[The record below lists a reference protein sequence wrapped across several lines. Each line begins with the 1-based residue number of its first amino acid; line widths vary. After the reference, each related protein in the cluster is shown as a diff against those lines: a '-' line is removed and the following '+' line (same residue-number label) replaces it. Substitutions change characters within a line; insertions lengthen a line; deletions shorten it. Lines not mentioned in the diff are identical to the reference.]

1 MEHREGRV
9 ERGEWREVGGH
20 HASLT
25 THHSSLIAQA
35 AIYAPI
41 QRRLDK
47 VERRLKELA
56 RVSEIGGKRTETHPS
71 HSSLLTPH
79 SSPPGTGFPFLSKML
94 THVYGSSGKRARPA
108 ITLLAASFH
117 PHDEYK
123 SEVMAT
129 AVELLHIATLI
140 HDDTVDDSDTR
151 RGRATISSLYG
162 KDIAVLVGDYVFASS
177 ATFVCDTGHVGVIR
191 RFSETIMELSSG
203 ELHERVS
210 ALRANRPG
218 QTLEGYHQRI
228 YNKTASLFSTSG
240 ETGAILSG
248 APDEQ
253 VAALK
258 NYSRELGM
266 AFQIVDDILDFQGD
280 EDEIGKPVGSDLA
293 NGIMTLPA
301 FIARETAPAGNPVD
315 TYLEDDTGDDSL
327 LTQAV
332 EFIRQPSIINAAYDE
347 AARRCEIARDALSAL
362 PKTPSRHSLEQLL
375 DYILTRRS

>member
-1 MEHREGRV
+1 MV
-9 ERGEWREVGGH
+9 
-20 HASLT
+20 
-25 THHSSLIAQA
+25 HSPRATADRDQVA

-41 QRRLDK
+41 QERLTK
-47 VERRLKELA
+47 VEQRLKELA
-56 RVSEIGGKRTETHPS
+56 GVN
-71 HSSLLTPH
+71 
-79 SSPPGTGFPFLSKML
+79 FQFLSEML
-94 THVYGSSGKRARPA
+94 THVYGSTGKRARPA

-117 PHDEYK
+117 PHEEYK

-140 HDDTVDDSDTR
+140 HDDTVDESDTR

-191 RFSETIMELSSG
+191 RFSQTIMELSSG

-210 ALRANRPG
+210 AHDPG
-218 QTLEGYHQRI
+218 QTLDGYHERI

-240 ETGAILSG
+240 ETGAVLSG

-258 NYSRELGM
+258 KYSRELGM

-280 EDEIGKPVGSDLA
+280 EEEIGKPVGSDLA

-301 FIARETAPAGNPVD
+301 FIARETSPSENPIDAYLNAGSVD
-315 TYLEDDTGDDSL
+315 EDL
-327 LTQAV
+327 LAEAV
-332 EFIRQPSIINAAYDE
+332 EMVRQPEIIDAAYDE
-347 AARRCEIARDALSAL
+347 AARRCDIAREALQVL
-362 PKTPSRHSLEQLL
+362 PHTPSRDSLESLL
-375 DYILTRRS
+375 DYMLTRRT

>member
-1 MEHREGRV
+1 MARSPQPTDRD
-9 ERGEWREVGGH
+9 RI
-20 HASLT
+20 S
-25 THHSSLIAQA
+25 
-35 AIYAPI
+35 AIYFPI
-41 QRRLDK
+41 QDRLDQ
-47 VERRLKELA
+47 VDARLQELA
-56 RVSEIGGKRTETHPS
+56 GD
-71 HSSLLTPH
+71 
-79 SSPPGTGFPFLSKML
+79 GFPFLSKLL

-117 PHDEYK
+117 DHDEYK

-140 HDDTVDDSDTR
+140 HDDTVDGSDTR
-151 RGRATISSLYG
+151 RGRATISSMFG

-191 RFSETIMELSSG
+191 RFSQTIMELSSG

-210 ALRANRPG
+210 AHDPA
-218 QTLEGYHQRI
+218 QTLDGYYQRI
-228 YNKTASLFSTSG
+228 YNKTASLFSTAG

-248 APDEQ
+248 APAEQ

-258 NYSRELGM
+258 EYSRELGM

-301 FIARETAPAGNPVD
+301 FIARERYPDENPALAYIEGPA
-315 TYLEDDTGDDSL
+315 EDEATL
-327 LTQAV
+327 AQAV
-332 EFIRQPSIINAAYDE
+332 EMIRRPEIIGGAYDE
-347 AARRCEIARDALSAL
+347 AARRCDVARAALRAL
-362 PKTPSRHSLEQLL
+362 PQTPSRDSLEQLL
-375 DYILTRRS
+375 DYVLIRRR

>member
-1 MEHREGRV
+1 MV
-9 ERGEWREVGGH
+9 
-20 HASLT
+20 
-25 THHSSLIAQA
+25 HSPRATADRDMVA

-41 QRRLDK
+41 QERLDK
-47 VERRLKELA
+47 VEQRLGELA
-56 RVSEIGGKRTETHPS
+56 GVN
-71 HSSLLTPH
+71 
-79 SSPPGTGFPFLSKML
+79 FPFLSQML
-94 THVYGSSGKRARPA
+94 THVYGSTGKRARPA
-108 ITLLAASFH
+108 ITLLAASFY

-140 HDDTVDDSDTR
+140 HDDTVDESDTR
-151 RGRATISSLYG
+151 RGRATISSMYG

-203 ELHERVS
+203 ELYERVS
-210 ALRANRPG
+210 AYDPE
-218 QTLEGYHQRI
+218 QTLDGYHERI

-248 APDEQ
+248 APEEQ
-253 VAALK
+253 VAALRE
-258 NYSRELGM
+258 YSRELGM

-301 FIARETAPAGNPVD
+301 FIAREASPGENPID
-315 TYLEDDTGDDSL
+315 AYLDDSSGDDAL
-327 LTQAV
+327 LAKAV
-332 EFIRQPSIINAAYDE
+332 EMVRQPEIINAAYDE
-347 AARRCEIARDALSAL
+347 AARRCDIAREALQVL
-362 PKTPSRHSLEQLL
+362 PHTPSRDSLEHLL
-375 DYILTRRS
+375 DYMLTRRS

>member
-1 MEHREGRV
+1 M
-9 ERGEWREVGGH
+9 
-20 HASLT
+20 A
-25 THHSSLIAQA
+25 HSPRAAADRDQVS
-35 AIYAPI
+35 AIYAPV
-41 QRRLDK
+41 QQRLDR
-47 VERRLKELA
+47 VEHRLKELA
-56 RVSEIGGKRTETHPS
+56 GVK
-71 HSSLLTPH
+71 
-79 SSPPGTGFPFLSKML
+79 FPFLSKML
-94 THVYGSSGKRARPA
+94 SYVYGSSGKRARPA

-210 ALRANRPG
+210 AHDPG
-218 QTLEGYHQRI
+218 QTLDGYHQRI

-248 APDEQ
+248 APEEQ

-258 NYSRELGM
+258 RYSRELGM

-301 FIARETAPAGNPVD
+301 FIARETGPAGNPVD
-315 TYLEDDTGDDSL
+315 TYLQDDTGDATL

-332 EFIRQPSIINAAYDE
+332 EFIRQPKIINAAYDE
-347 AARRCEIARDALSAL
+347 AARRCEIARNALTAL
-362 PKTPSRHSLEQLL
+362 PQTPSRYSLEQLL

>member
-1 MEHREGRV
+1 M
-9 ERGEWREVGGH
+9 
-20 HASLT
+20 A
-25 THHSSLIAQA
+25 HSPRSITDRDQVS

-41 QRRLDK
+41 QDRLYK

-56 RVSEIGGKRTETHPS
+56 GVK
-71 HSSLLTPH
+71 
-79 SSPPGTGFPFLSKML
+79 FPFLSKML

-108 ITLLAASFH
+108 ITLLAASFY

-140 HDDTVDDSDTR
+140 HDDTVDESDTR
-151 RGRATISSLYG
+151 RGRATISSMYG

-210 ALRANRPG
+210 AHDPG
-218 QTLEGYHQRI
+218 QTLDDYHQRI

-258 NYSRELGM
+258 EYSRELGM

-301 FIARETAPAGNPVD
+301 FIAKKGSPDGNPID
-315 TYLEDDTGDDSL
+315 TYLRDESGNDSL
-327 LTQAV
+327 LAEAV
-332 EFIRQPSIINAAYDE
+332 EMVQQPRIIDAAYDE
-347 AARRCEIARDALSAL
+347 AARRCDIAREALRTL
-362 PKTPSRHSLEQLL
+362 PKTPSRDSLEQLL
-375 DYILTRRS
+375 DYMLTRKS

>member
-1 MEHREGRV
+1 M
-9 ERGEWREVGGH
+9 
-20 HASLT
+20 
-25 THHSSLIAQA
+25 HSPRATADRDQVS
-35 AIYAPI
+35 AIYGPI
-41 QRRLDK
+41 QDRLNK
-47 VERRLKELA
+47 VEKRLNDLA
-56 RVSEIGGKRTETHPS
+56 GVK
-71 HSSLLTPH
+71 
-79 SSPPGTGFPFLSKML
+79 FPFLSKML
-94 THVYGSSGKRARPA
+94 THVYGSTGKRARPA

-140 HDDTVDDSDTR
+140 HDDTVDESDTR
-151 RGRATISSLYG
+151 RGMATISSMYG

-177 ATFVCDTGHVGVIR
+177 ATFVCDTEHVGVIR

-210 ALRANRPG
+210 AYDPG

-248 APDEQ
+248 ASDEQ

-258 NYSRELGM
+258 VYSRELGM

-301 FIARETAPAGNPVD
+301 FIAKKSSPEGNPIEA
-315 TYLEDDTGDDSL
+315 YLNDINGDDAL
-327 LTQAV
+327 LAEAV
-332 EFIRQPSIINAAYDE
+332 EMVRQPEIVNAAYDE
-347 AARRCEIARDALSAL
+347 AARRCDVAREALGVL
-362 PKTPSRHSLEQLL
+362 PDTPSRDSLEHLL
-375 DYILTRRS
+375 DYMLTRRS

>member
-1 MEHREGRV
+1 MV
-9 ERGEWREVGGH
+9 
-20 HASLT
+20 
-25 THHSSLIAQA
+25 HSPRATADRDQVA

-41 QRRLDK
+41 QERLDK
-47 VERRLKELA
+47 VDHRLREL
-56 RVSEIGGKRTETHPS
+56 
-71 HSSLLTPH
+71 
-79 SSPPGTGFPFLSKML
+79 TGVNFKFLSKML
-94 THVYGSSGKRARPA
+94 THVYGSTGKRARPA

-140 HDDTVDDSDTR
+140 HDDTVDESDTR
-151 RGRATISSLYG
+151 RGRATISSMYG

-203 ELHERVS
+203 ELYERVS
-210 ALRANRPG
+210 AYDPG
-218 QTLEGYHQRI
+218 QTLDGYHERI

-258 NYSRELGM
+258 EYSRELGM

-280 EDEIGKPVGSDLA
+280 ENEIGKPVGSDLA

-301 FIARETAPAGNPVD
+301 FIAREASPEENPID
-315 TYLEDDTGDDSL
+315 AYLNDSSGDDTL
-327 LTQAV
+327 LAEAV
-332 EFIRQPSIINAAYDE
+332 EMIRQPEIIDATYDE
-347 AARRCEIARDALSAL
+347 AARRCEIARQALSVL
-362 PKTPSRHSLEQLL
+362 PHTPSRDSLESLL
-375 DYILTRRS
+375 DYMLTRRS

>member
-1 MEHREGRV
+1 MARSPRATADRDQV
-9 ERGEWREVGGH
+9 
-20 HASLT
+20 S
-25 THHSSLIAQA
+25 

-41 QRRLDK
+41 QDRLEK

-56 RVSEIGGKRTETHPS
+56 SVKFS
-71 HSSLLTPH
+71 
-79 SSPPGTGFPFLSKML
+79 FLSEML
-94 THVYGSSGKRARPA
+94 THVYGSTGKRARPA

-117 PHDEYK
+117 SHDEYK

-210 ALRANRPG
+210 AHDPG
-218 QTLEGYHQRI
+218 QTLDGYHQRI

-248 APDEQ
+248 APDDQ
-253 VAALK
+253 VNALRE
-258 NYSRELGM
+258 YSRELGM

-301 FIARETAPAGNPVD
+301 FIAREASPAGNPIDVFLND
-315 TYLEDDTGDDSL
+315 ETGDNAL
-327 LTQAV
+327 LAEAV
-332 EFIRQPSIINAAYDE
+332 EMIRQPKIINAAYNE
-347 AARRCEIARDALSAL
+347 AARRCSVARDALHTL
-362 PKTPSRHSLEQLL
+362 PHTPSRESLEQLL
-375 DYILTRRS
+375 DYMLTRRS

>member
-1 MEHREGRV
+1 MADSPRATADRDQV
-9 ERGEWREVGGH
+9 
-20 HASLT
+20 S
-25 THHSSLIAQA
+25 
-35 AIYAPI
+35 AIYAPV
-41 QRRLDK
+41 QGRLDR
-47 VERRLKELA
+47 VEQRLKELA
-56 RVSEIGGKRTETHPS
+56 GVN
-71 HSSLLTPH
+71 
-79 SSPPGTGFPFLSKML
+79 FPFLAKML

-140 HDDTVDDSDTR
+140 HDDTVDESDTR

-210 ALRANRPG
+210 AHDPG
-218 QTLEGYHQRI
+218 QTLDGYHQRI

-240 ETGAILSG
+240 ETGAVLSG
-248 APDEQ
+248 APKEQ

-258 NYSRELGM
+258 EYSRELGM

-301 FIARETAPAGNPVD
+301 FIARAGSPSGNPIEAYFRD
-315 TYLEDDTGDDSL
+315 DGEDDAL
-327 LTQAV
+327 LAEAV
-332 EFIRQPSIINAAYDE
+332 EFIRQPKIIDAAYDE
-347 AARRCEIARDALSAL
+347 AARRCEVARDALGVL
-362 PKTPSRHSLEQLL
+362 PQTPSRDSLEHLL
-375 DYILTRRS
+375 DYMLTRRS

>member
-1 MEHREGRV
+1 MV
-9 ERGEWREVGGH
+9 
-20 HASLT
+20 
-25 THHSSLIAQA
+25 HSPRATADRDHVA

-41 QRRLDK
+41 QERLEK
-47 VERRLKELA
+47 VEHRLKELA
-56 RVSEIGGKRTETHPS
+56 GVN
-71 HSSLLTPH
+71 
-79 SSPPGTGFPFLSKML
+79 FAFLSEML
-94 THVYGSSGKRARPA
+94 THVYGSTGKRARPA

-140 HDDTVDDSDTR
+140 HDDTVDESDTR

-210 ALRANRPG
+210 AHDPC
-218 QTLEGYHQRI
+218 QTLDGYHERI

-248 APDEQ
+248 APEEQ

-258 NYSRELGM
+258 EYSRELGM

-280 EDEIGKPVGSDLA
+280 EEEIGKPVGSDLA

-301 FIARETAPAGNPVD
+301 FIARKRSPEENPID
-315 TYLEDDTGDDSL
+315 AYLNDGRGDDSL
-327 LTQAV
+327 LAEAV
-332 EFIRQPSIINAAYDE
+332 EMIRQPEIIDAAYDE
-347 AARRCEIARDALSAL
+347 AARRCEIARQALGVL
-362 PKTPSRHSLEQLL
+362 PPTPSRDSLEQLL
-375 DYILTRRS
+375 DYMLTRRS

>member
-1 MEHREGRV
+1 MV
-9 ERGEWREVGGH
+9 
-20 HASLT
+20 
-25 THHSSLIAQA
+25 HSPRATADRDQVA

-41 QRRLDK
+41 QERLDK
-47 VERRLKELA
+47 VEQRLRELA
-56 RVSEIGGKRTETHPS
+56 GVN
-71 HSSLLTPH
+71 
-79 SSPPGTGFPFLSKML
+79 FQFLSEML
-94 THVYGSSGKRARPA
+94 THVYGSTGKRARPA

-140 HDDTVDDSDTR
+140 HDDTVDESDTR
-151 RGRATISSLYG
+151 RGRATISSMYG

-210 ALRANRPG
+210 AYDPG
-218 QTLEGYHQRI
+218 QTLDGYHERI

-248 APDEQ
+248 APEEQ

-258 NYSRELGM
+258 KYSHELGM

-280 EDEIGKPVGSDLA
+280 ENEIGKPVGSDLA

-301 FIARETAPAGNPVD
+301 FIARETSPKENPLDAYLNAGSVD
-315 TYLEDDTGDDSL
+315 DDL
-327 LTQAV
+327 LAAAV
-332 EFIRQPSIINAAYDE
+332 DMVRQPEIINAAYDE
-347 AARRCEIARDALSAL
+347 AARRCEIARQALGAL
-362 PKTPSRHSLEQLL
+362 PHTPSRDSLENLL
-375 DYILTRRS
+375 DYMLTRRS